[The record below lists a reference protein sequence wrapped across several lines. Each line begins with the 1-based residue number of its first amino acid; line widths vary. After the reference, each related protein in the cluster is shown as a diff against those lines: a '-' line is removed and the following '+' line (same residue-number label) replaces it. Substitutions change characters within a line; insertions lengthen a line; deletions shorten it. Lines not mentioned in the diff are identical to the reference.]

1 MPEPIVLIGAGKVAT
16 RLGMRL
22 HEMGWPV
29 AQVYSRSAEKAGQLA
44 AALDTESTADL
55 LRIKKDARLYLLA
68 VNDDAIA
75 TLAPQLH
82 YLGDVFIA
90 HTSGATPATVL
101 QHWFPRAG
109 VFYPLQTFSLSKMPD
124 FSTIPFCIDAP
135 QKEDFQLLEKL
146 GLALGGKTYPIDDHQ
161 RAVLH
166 VAAVFVNN
174 FTNHL
179 FQIGE
184 QLLERESMPFELLL
198 PLIRETF
205 SKIETSSP
213 ADAQTGPAIRGDHAT
228 IERHLAYLASWPD
241 LESIYKIMTQHIL
254 NRT

>member
-22 HEMGWPV
+22 QEIGWPV
-29 AQVYSRSAEKAGQLA
+29 VQVYSRSIEKARQLA
-44 AALDTESTADL
+44 AALNTESTTDL
-55 LRIKKDARLYLLA
+55 FRIKKNAALYLLA
-68 VNDDAIA
+68 VNDDALA
-75 TLAPQLH
+75 TVASQLH
-82 YLGDVFIA
+82 YLGDVFLA
-90 HTSGATPATVL
+90 HTSGATPATVI
-101 QHWFPRAG
+101 QQWFPRAG

-135 QKEDFQLLEKL
+135 QPEDFQLLEKL
-146 GLALGGKTYPIDDHQ
+146 GKALGGKTYHINDHQ

-184 QLLERESMPFELLL
+184 QLLERESMPFELLH

-213 ADAQTGPAIRGDHAT
+213 LDAQTGPAIRGDHAT

-241 LESIYKIMTQHIL
+241 LAAIYKIMTEHIL
-254 NRT
+254 KQT